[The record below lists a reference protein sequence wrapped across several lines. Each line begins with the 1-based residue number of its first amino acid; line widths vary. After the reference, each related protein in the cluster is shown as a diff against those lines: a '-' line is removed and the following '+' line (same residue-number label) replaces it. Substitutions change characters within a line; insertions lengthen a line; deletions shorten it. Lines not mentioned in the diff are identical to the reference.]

1 MNFLA
6 HLYLSGNNTQIMLGN
21 FFADHVRG
29 NKFSH
34 FSEEIQQGII
44 LHRKIDTFTDTHE
57 IVRKS
62 KRRLHERYGHYDG
75 VIIDIF
81 YDHFLAKNWE
91 KYSQIPLDI
100 YVNSVYRLLLE
111 NKEILPQ
118 KTQDL
123 LPYMIEYNWLYN
135 YQFTD
140 GIQQVLNG
148 MNRRTKGKSQ
158 MHLATE
164 DLQLLNKE
172 LEEDFFAFF
181 AELLAY
187 VKSELSKLKTD

>member
-29 NKFSH
+29 NKFTH
-34 FSEEIQQGII
+34 FSEEIQQGIL
-44 LHRKIDTFTDTHE
+44 LHRKIDTYTDTHE

-91 KYSQIPLDI
+91 NFSQIPLDI
-100 YVNSVYRLLLE
+100 YANSVYRLLLE

-181 AELLAY
+181 DELLAY
-187 VKSELSKLKTD
+187 SNSELTKLKTD